1 VSSISIFT
9 HPLLGYNNARVNEE
23 KSLASLFRAL
33 RHRNYRL
40 FFIGQGLSLIGTWIQ
55 QTGEV
60 WLAYRLTHSAMALG
74 VVGFASQI
82 PTFILA
88 SFAGAWID
96 RTNKHRL
103 VTIAQILAMG
113 QAFALAGLVLTGHI
127 TYHRLILLALL
138 SGAIDALEIP
148 SRQSFVIE
156 MVDDPADLANSIA
169 LNSSLVNLARLV
181 GPAVA
186 GLLIAAVGE
195 GWCFFINGA
204 SYFAIIIG
212 LLSMNLRS
220 VDRITSRSDLW
231 QSFKEGFSYASGSV
245 PIVTLLGSLAVVSFF
260 GASYT
265 VLIPI
270 FAAQVL
276 HGGAHTLG
284 FLMAASGMGALAGA
298 LYLASRRNVIGL
310 GRIIGRGIALFGLG
324 LIAFS
329 FSHWFWASWAMM
341 LTAGFGMMTATASVN
356 TMLQTIVEP
365 DKRGR
370 VMSFF
375 TTAFIGMAPLGN
387 FAGGALASRIGAP
400 HSVGIAGL
408 LCLAAALAYA
418 RNLPTL
424 RKHVRPI
431 YTQLGILPA
440 AGQVVPEV
448 ATGLQAASTTLKP
461 RG

>member
-1 VSSISIFT
+1 
-9 HPLLGYNNARVNEE
+9 VNQAGPF
-23 KSLASLFRAL
+23 STLFRAL

-40 FFIGQGLSLIGTWIQ
+40 FFVGQALSLIGTWIQ

-82 PTFILA
+82 PTFLLA

-103 VTIAQILAMG
+103 VTIAQMLAMG
-113 QAFALAGLVLTGHI
+113 QAFALAALVLTHHI
-127 TYHRLILLALL
+127 TYHLLILLALI

-156 MVDDPADLANSIA
+156 MVDDPADLGNSIA
-169 LNSSLVNLARLV
+169 LNSSLVNAARLI
-181 GPAVA
+181 GPATA

-195 GWCFFINGA
+195 GWCFFINGV
-204 SYFAIIIG
+204 SYLAIIIS
-212 LLSMNLRS
+212 LLSMRLKAAHRKPP
-220 VDRITSRSDLW
+220 RSDLW
-231 QSFKEGFSYASGSV
+231 QSFKEGFSYAAASV
-245 PIVTLLGSLAVVSFF
+245 PIVTLLGSLAVISLL
-260 GASYT
+260 GSSYT

-270 FAAQVL
+270 FADQVL

-284 FLMAASGMGALAGA
+284 FLMSASGMGALTGA
-298 LYLASRRNVIGL
+298 LFLASRKTVIGL
-310 GRIIGRGIALFGLG
+310 GRIIGTGMALFGTG
-324 LIAFS
+324 LVAFS
-329 FSHWFWASWAMM
+329 LSHWFWLSWAMM
-341 LTAGFGMMTATASVN
+341 LAAGFGMMIATASIN

-387 FAGGALASRIGAP
+387 FGGGALASRIGAP
-400 HSVGIAGL
+400 QSVCLAGA
-408 LCLAAALAYA
+408 LCLAAAFGYV
-418 RNLPTL
+418 RYLPTL
-424 RKHVRPI
+424 RAHIRPL
-431 YTQLGILPA
+431 YAQLGI
-440 AGQVVPEV
+440 
-448 ATGLQAASTTLKP
+448 P